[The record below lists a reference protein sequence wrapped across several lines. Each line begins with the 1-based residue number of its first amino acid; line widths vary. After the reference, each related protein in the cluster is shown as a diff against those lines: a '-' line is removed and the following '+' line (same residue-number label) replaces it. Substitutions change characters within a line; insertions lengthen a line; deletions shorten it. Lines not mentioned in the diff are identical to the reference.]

1 MAEISSLDIVRR
13 QNELMSPDANDG
25 KGYSPTYLR
34 TVNNQ
39 LTEILNHAAH
49 IKYKLSNNFFTPV
62 FSFHPT
68 DPSE

>member
-1 MAEISSLDIVRR
+1 MAEISSLDIVRW

-39 LTEILNHAAH
+39 LTAILNHAAH
-49 IKYKLSNNFFTPV
+49 IK
-62 FSFHPT
+62 
-68 DPSE
+68 